1 MTDVSYVPGDQT
13 AIVGDRCW
21 VLIDAAPDSA
31 VVAEIWPVMQ
41 GEPELDALVASLLRL
56 GLGHAPDFALL
67 VATDGRHRLICR
79 GRSGATLTGGGS
91 PGRVDGTGLSTWREC
106 QVDEAVEQVV
116 LGAPPAGSDLRL
128 PASAGVFL
136 ARGIVVDLAPPLTEA
151 SGPASPVVS
160 SPASLQPAVLP
171 PAMPAPAMP
180 APAMPAPARPA
191 PARPPLATAA
201 PVPPP
206 GVMRTGPDGDSG
218 TTRYDYLFGA
228 TQSRTVEE
236 AAVRPADESDSG
248 LPFPGPP
255 AQEPSPRH
263 ARPPEPLGPPASPGP
278 PRLPEPPGPPRSYRA
293 PEPSSQPES
302 YRPPGTPGPPDPYR
316 PPDLYGPSDSY
327 GPPGLRGPAPGGL
340 IDAVPWGPDPDD
352 PPSGPTRVTRIGPR
366 LERRPPGPP
375 RPPAPPRPPEG
386 PDAADGTTV
395 MRGDPHRIASGPV
408 SPDRIG
414 PTVHALLCPSSHVNP
429 PNSSACRLCGV
440 PLPPQ
445 DPVTVLRPVLGV
457 LLLSTGDVITLDRG
471 VVMGRSPRTEFS
483 GGERPHVVKLP
494 SGDGEVSRTHLEV
507 SLDGWHVLVTDLH
520 STNGT
525 IVVLPGRDPERLRP
539 GEPTP
544 IQPGTLVIVA
554 ADVDFRYEA
563 AE

>member
-91 PGRVDGTGLSTWREC
+91 PGRVDGTGLSTWLER

-136 ARGIVVDLAPPLTEA
+136 ARVVVVDLKAGARDRGLAPTSRFTEPPGLTLQVTEA
-151 SGPASPVVS
+151 SGLAAPVMSTPAPH
-160 SPASLQPAVLP
+160 QPAVLP
-171 PAMPAPAMP
+171 PAM
-180 APAMPAPARPA
+180 
-191 PARPPLATAA
+191 A
-201 PVPPP
+201 PVGAGPDRDGPVGGGP
-206 GVMRTGPDGDSG
+206 AGPDGDSG

-248 LPFPGPP
+248 LPFPFPGPP

-263 ARPPEPLGPPASPGP
+263 ARPPEPLGPPAPPGP
-278 PRLPEPPGPPRSYRA
+278 PRLPEPPGPPRSHRA
-293 PEPSSQPES
+293 AEPSSQPES
-302 YRPPGTPGPPDPYR
+302 YGPPEALGPPDPY
-316 PPDLYGPSDSY
+316 
-327 GPPGLRGPAPGGL
+327 GPPGPAPGGL

-352 PPSGPTRVTRIGPR
+352 PPSGPTRVARIGPR
-366 LERRPPGPP
+366 LDRRSPRPSARS
-375 RPPAPPRPPEG
+375 RPPAPLRPPEG

-395 MRGDPHRIASGPV
+395 MRGDPLRVASGPV

-429 PNSSACRLCGV
+429 PNSSACRLCGA

-457 LLLSTGDVITLDRG
+457 LRLSTGDVITLDRG

-483 GGERPHVVKLP
+483 GGERPHVVRLP

-525 IVVLPGRDPERLRP
+525 IVVLPGRDPERLHP

-554 ADVDFRYEA
+554 AEIDFRYEA

>member
-1 MTDVSYVPGDQT
+1 MTDVSYVPGEQT

-116 LGAPPAGSDLRL
+116 LGAPSTGPDLRL

-136 ARGIVVDLAPPLTEA
+136 ARGIVVDLAPPRTEA
-151 SGPASPVVS
+151 SGLASPRTEASGLASPVVS
-160 SPASLQPAVLP
+160 SPASLQPDVPP
-171 PAMPAPAMP
+171 PAMPAPAVP
-180 APAMPAPARPA
+180 APAPA
-191 PARPPLATAA
+191 AT
-201 PVPPP
+201 VPPP
-206 GVMRTGPDGDSG
+206 GVMRAGPDGDSG

-236 AAVRPADESDSG
+236 AAVRPADEGDSG

-278 PRLPEPPGPPRSYRA
+278 PRLPEPPGPPRPYRTA
-293 PEPSSQPES
+293 EPSSQP
-302 YRPPGTPGPPDPYR
+302 
-316 PPDLYGPSDSY
+316 DSY
-327 GPPGLRGPAPGGL
+327 GPPGLRRPAPGGL
-340 IDAVPWGPDPDD
+340 IDAVPWGPDPGD
-352 PPSGPTRVTRIGPR
+352 PPSGPTRVARIGPR
-366 LERRPPGPP
+366 LDRRPP

-386 PDAADGTTV
+386 PDAADGTTI
-395 MRGDPHRIASGPV
+395 MRGDPLRIASGPV

-414 PTVHALLCPSSHVNP
+414 PTVLALLCPSSHVNP

>member
-91 PGRVDGTGLSTWREC
+91 PGQVDGTGLSTWREC

-136 ARGIVVDLAPPLTEA
+136 ARGIVVDLAPPLTGA
-151 SGPASPVVS
+151 SGLASPVVS

-171 PAMPAPAMP
+171 PAGPAPTGPAPAG
-180 APAMPAPARPA
+180 
-191 PARPPLATAA
+191 
-201 PVPPP
+201 PVPA
-206 GVMRTGPDGDSG
+206 GPDGDSG

-236 AAVRPADESDSG
+236 AAVRPADEGDSG

-263 ARPPEPLGPPASPGP
+263 ARPSGAS
-278 PRLPEPPGPPRSYRA
+278 S
-293 PEPSSQPES
+293 
-302 YRPPGTPGPPDPYR
+302 PPDSYG
-316 PPDLYGPSDSY
+316 PPDLYGPPDSY
-327 GPPGLRGPAPGGL
+327 GPPDPYGPPDLRGPAPGGL

-352 PPSGPTRVTRIGPR
+352 PPSGPTRVARIGPR
-366 LERRPPGPP
+366 LDRRPP
-375 RPPAPPRPPEG
+375 RPPAPPRTPEG

-395 MRGDPHRIASGPV
+395 MRGDPLRIASGPV

-457 LLLSTGDVITLDRG
+457 LRLSTGDVITLDRG

-554 ADVDFRYEA
+554 AGIDFRYEA

>member
-79 GRSGATLTGGGS
+79 GRSGATMTGGGS

-136 ARGIVVDLAPPLTEA
+136 ARGIVVDLASPRTEA
-151 SGPASPVVS
+151 SALASPVMS
-160 SPASLQPAVLP
+160 SPAALQPAVPPPAVLP
-171 PAMPAPAMP
+171 PPMSAPAVLPSAMPAPAV
-180 APAMPAPARPA
+180 
-191 PARPPLATAA
+191 PPPATAA

-206 GVMRTGPDGDSG
+206 GVTGTGPDGDSG

-263 ARPPEPLGPPASPGP
+263 ARPAEPLGPPASPGP
-278 PRLPEPPGPPRSYRA
+278 PRLPEPPGPPRSYPA
-293 PEPSSQPES
+293 AEPFSRPES
-302 YRPPGTPGPPDPYR
+302 YGPPGAPSPPDP
-316 PPDLYGPSDSY
+316 Y

-352 PPSGPTRVTRIGPR
+352 PPSGPTRVARIGPR
-366 LERRPPGPP
+366 LERRPPPRPP

-395 MRGDPHRIASGPV
+395 MRGDPLRIASGPV

-563 AE
+563 AD